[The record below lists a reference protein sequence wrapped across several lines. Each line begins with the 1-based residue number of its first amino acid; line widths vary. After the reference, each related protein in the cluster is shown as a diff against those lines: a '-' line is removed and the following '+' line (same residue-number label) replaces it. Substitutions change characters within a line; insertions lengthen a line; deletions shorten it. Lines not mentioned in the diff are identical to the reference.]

1 MSDVSDRLNAALEGR
16 YRIERRLGASHRL
29 PLSAS
34 TFDLDTIMPTSTVSS
49 FFRAAFLFS
58 FGVAL
63 MASGPVRAQEPV
75 AWGEELDF
83 HTFSISVIDPI
94 TRESGVAVTTRVPCV
109 GNGVPW
115 VRAGVGAVAT
125 QARTR
130 TEYGEELLDLLEQGW
145 SPQDAL
151 DRATGADEE
160 ADRRQVGVIGMD
172 GTSAQ
177 HTGVL
182 RVTGTAWAGHRSGL
196 NYAAQGN
203 TLVGPEVVDAVAMTF
218 EASEGSGRHLA
229 DRLIEALAAGQ
240 ATGGDKRKGR
250 LQSAAVIVADPREGR
265 ARRPDGVT
273 VNINVCEHP
282 RPVGELRRIYST
294 ISGTL
299 GFRTL
304 EQQRGV
310 DVWQVKLIM
319 HALGFFRSDAE
330 TLERDD
336 AWQLYDNEI
345 VAAVNAF
352 RSDHGL
358 YAGASPA
365 GLVDEGT
372 VLLMWSELEA
382 AGKATEVRDIIR
394 ELTAVRR

>member
-1 MSDVSDRLNAALEGR
+1 
-16 YRIERRLGASHRL
+16 
-29 PLSAS
+29 
-34 TFDLDTIMPTSTVSS
+34 MPTSAVSS
-49 FFRAAFLFS
+49 LLRAAFVLS
-58 FGVAL
+58 FLVAL
-63 MASGPVRAQEPV
+63 VASGPLEAQEPV

-83 HTFSISVIDPI
+83 HTFSIAAIDPI

-125 QARTR
+125 QAATR

-151 DRATGADEE
+151 DRATGADEG
-160 ADRRQVGVIGMD
+160 ADRRQVGVVGMD
-172 GTSAQ
+172 GTSGQ
-177 HTGVL
+177 HTGAL
-182 RVTGTAWAGHRSGL
+182 RVTGTPWSGHRSGV

-203 TLVGPEVVDAVAMTF
+203 TLVGPEVIDAVAMTF

-240 ATGGDKRKGR
+240 AKGGDKRKGR

-273 VNINVCEHP
+273 ANINVCEHP

-330 TLERDD
+330 TLEQDD

-345 VAAVNAF
+345 VEAVDAF
-352 RSDHGL
+352 RSDHGIH
-358 YAGASPA
+358 AGASPA
-365 GLVDEGT
+365 GLVDEST